1 MMPKITATRIF
12 MYGIV
17 PFCMS
22 GAMAVPLAST
32 LHKAKQEEKSSPHKT
47 RTDSEDALRNLACT
61 FREEADAGRAPMQ
74 KGSYMLL
81 AEVMSATLM
90 RMLPEDRTRFFFL
103 YCNGSRDQ
111 D

>member
-32 LHKAKQEEKSSPHKT
+32 LHKAKQEEKSSY
-47 RTDSEDALRNLACT
+47 SEDALRNLART
-61 FREEADAGRAPMQ
+61 FREEADAGAAPME

-81 AEVMSATLM
+81 AELMSATLM
-90 RMLPEDRTRFFFL
+90 RMLPEDRTRFFLL
-103 YCNGSRDQ
+103 YCNGSKDQ